1 MTFFGEDE
9 TTSLFPKRS
18 FFMKKRGLRGVFRA
32 IGITLFAIFA
42 LCALGFG
49 ILTVYAVTHVD
60 YSGDEL
66 LFSAA
71 KSESVTRFYVDSGS
85 GDGELASY
93 VPTEY
98 RAVALGTVEKVW
110 YSYDE
115 ISENVKDAFLAAEDR
130 KFFSHHGFDAI
141 RTARAALNQVTRAG
155 ATYGASTIT
164 QQVVKNI
171 SGDKE
176 VTFTRKLSEILRAIH
191 LEHRYS
197 KEEIF
202 EVYLNIV
209 PMGDNLIGVGAASR
223 EYFGKE
229 PSELTLAEAATL
241 VGVTNAPSRYHPR
254 LHPEASREK
263 RNRVLY
269 AMSDFG
275 VIDEDTYR
283 ETIAEPLVVCRAR
296 TREKTVR
303 SWFIETV
310 LDDVARDLVLKLG
323 MKRETLEKL
332 LLSGGISIYT
342 TMRPEV
348 QGVLEE
354 TFSDLSGVPEGLH
367 YAMVVTDSST
377 DTLAGIVGNVGKKE
391 GNRLLNFATVPHT
404 PGSVLKPLAL
414 YAPLLDEKRIH
425 AGTVFDDVPLTF
437 SERDGVYTGYP
448 HNSPNVYDGLTP
460 ICEGLRLSKNTI
472 AARLYEMRGAEAV
485 YRTLYRDF
493 GFDTLVRSRETAGG
507 GRLTDLALAPLA
519 LGQLTDGVSL
529 RRLTEAYSVFPAEGV
544 MRRGRSYLAVY
555 DKDGKLLY
563 ENKREEKRVFKET
576 SARIMSQMLSRV
588 VESGTA
594 KGIRLA
600 ESVDTAGK
608 TGTSGESRDRLFVG
622 YTPYYTAGIWC
633 GYSEGGKSVPKDAPS
648 HLSVWDSA
656 MKKIHHIRLSDVE
669 EEKTLRFSTEGLV
682 RREFCMDSGELYSDV
697 CLLDPRGGRYMSTY
711 FTEDNMPSALCD
723 RHIAVAYDTS
733 TGAVACPT
741 CPSESVRMVALL
753 RMPEREFPTEVIVS
767 DAQYMYLC
775 DSGTLPHRGD
785 SYDVPYFIYALPPEF
800 YCGRSAEK
808 KQYNSSCYLHDD

>member
-1 MTFFGEDE
+1 
-9 TTSLFPKRS
+9 
-18 FFMKKRGLRGVFRA
+18 MKKRGWRKAFAA
-32 IGITLFAIFA
+32 IGITLLVICL
-42 LCALGFG
+42 LCVVGIG
-49 ILTVYAVTHVD
+49 ILAAYAAANLD
-60 YSGDEL
+60 YTGDEL

-71 KSESVTRFYVDSGS
+71 RSGSVTRFYTDGGEGS
-85 GDGELASY
+85 GDLDSY
-93 VPTEY
+93 VPIEY
-98 RAVALGTVEKVW
+98 RSLALGTEEKIW

-115 ISENVKDAFLAAEDR
+115 ISENIKNGFLSAEDR
-130 KFFSHHGFDAI
+130 KFFSHHGFDAV

-176 VTFTRKLSEILRAIH
+176 ITFTRKLSEILRAIH

-209 PMGDNLIGVGAASR
+209 PMGDHLVGVGAAAR

-229 PSELTLAEAATL
+229 PSELTLAESATL
-241 VGVTNAPSRYHPR
+241 VGITNAPSRYHPR

-269 AMSDFG
+269 AMLDFG
-275 VIDEDTYR
+275 MIDESVYR
-283 ETIAEPLVVCRAR
+283 EAVEEPLIVRAAR
-296 TREKTVR
+296 TREDSVR

-310 LDDVARDLVLKLG
+310 LDDVTRDLVAKLG

-332 LLSGGISIYT
+332 LMSGGLSIYT
-342 TMRPEV
+342 TLRPEV
-348 QGVLEE
+348 QSALEE
-354 TFSDLSGVPEGLH
+354 TFRNLEGVPDGLR
-367 YAMVVTDSST
+367 YAMVVTDSTT
-377 DTLAGIVGNVGKKE
+377 DTLAGIVGNVGEKE

-414 YAPLLDEKRIH
+414 YAPLLDEKKIH
-425 AGTVFDDVPLTF
+425 AATVFDDVPLTF
-437 SERDGVYTGYP
+437 IEQDGVYSGYP

-460 ICEGLRLSKNTI
+460 VCEGLRLSKNTV
-472 AARLYEMRGAEAV
+472 AARLYELRGAEAI

-529 RRLTEAYSVFPAEGV
+529 RLLTEAYSVFPAEGIL
-544 MRRGRSYLAVY
+544 RRGRSYLAVY
-555 DKDGKLLY
+555 DGDGKLIY
-563 ENKREEKRVFKET
+563 ENPAEEKRVFRET
-576 SARIMSQMLSRV
+576 SARIMNQMLSRV

-594 KGIRLA
+594 RGIRLA

-633 GYSEGGKSVPKDAPS
+633 GYSEGAKSVPKNAPS
-648 HLSVWDSA
+648 HLAVWDSA
-656 MKKIHHIRLSDVE
+656 MEKIHRVRLSGVE

-697 CLLDPRGGRYMSTY
+697 CLLDPRGGRYLSAY
-711 FTEDNMPSALCD
+711 FTEDNLPTSLCE
-723 RHIAVAYDTS
+723 RHVVVAYDTE
-733 TGAVACPT
+733 TGAVACPM
-741 CPSESVRMVALL
+741 CPSESVHPVALL
-753 RMPEREFPTEVIVS
+753 RMPKREFPTQVIVS
-767 DAQYMYLC
+767 DAQYMDLG
-775 DSGTLPHRGD
+775 DSGTLPRRGD
-785 SYDVPYFIYALPPEF
+785 SYDIPYFIYALPPEV
-800 YCGRSAEK
+800 YCGRSAGK